1 MNLLKE
7 TTIRNKILTLV
18 ETVPTDL
25 WLDIAWERLC
35 ELVGYDLSEGAKVE
49 IFEGGI
55 DNRKLYLSKRPL
67 TTITSVKINNVV
79 LENTNYS
86 NYNGIAVR
94 FNQVIPQNTR
104 QPFGMSG
111 ICNSN
116 EIIVDYIAGYTAETF
131 PNTLLLVASD
141 LLETLQSSIG
151 EEGNLSAY
159 RINDISYTWKSQAEI
174 TGKFNDILNQFRAI

>member
-7 TTIRNKILTLV
+7 TVIRNKILTLV

-35 ELVGYDLSEGAKVE
+35 ELVGYDLSQGPKVE

-67 TTITSVKINNVV
+67 TTITEIKINNVT
-79 LENTNYS
+79 LESTNYS

-104 QPFGMSG
+104 QPFGMGG
-111 ICNSN
+111 ICNNN
-116 EIIVDYIAGYTAETF
+116 EIEVEYVAGYTVDTF

-141 LLETLQSSIG
+141 LLMTMQSMLG
-151 EEGNLSAY
+151 DEGNLSAY

-174 TGKFNDILNQFRAI
+174 TGKFNDVLEQFRAI

>member
-7 TTIRNKILTLV
+7 TAVKNKLLTLV
-18 ETVPTDL
+18 DVVPTDL
-25 WLDIAWERLC
+25 WLDITWERLC
-35 ELVGYDLSEGAKVE
+35 EMVGYDLSEGSKKE
-49 IFEGGI
+49 IFDGGI
-55 DNRKLYLSKRPL
+55 DNKNLYLSKRPL
-67 TTITSVKINNVV
+67 TEITEVKINNVV
-79 LENTNYS
+79 LESINYS

-104 QPFGMSG
+104 QPFGMGG
-111 ICNSN
+111 ICNNN
-116 EIIVDYIAGYTAETF
+116 EIEVEYIAGYTVDTF

-174 TGKFNDILNQFRAI
+174 TGKFNDVLEQFRAV